1 MTNGADEANPTRD
14 QPMEPTE
21 PTESAEPAEVAPADP
36 PPPPDAAAPS
46 RGNGGWLLPKWVIAA
61 LVGLV
66 AVGVLLGG
74 GIAIGRATASGGDD
88 NESSFEGRSE
98 GRSPRQPGEG
108 EESPRP
114 RPASG
119 VFLGV
124 VTQEASGDQAGAE
137 IVAVGPD
144 SPAAGA
150 GLQEGDVITAV
161 DGSAVAGPA
170 ELAERIRSHD
180 PGDQVTIAYSR
191 GGNAAEAQ
199 VELADRLAENEPNS

>member
-1 MTNGADEANPTRD
+1 MSEESTGALPPSE
-14 QPMEPTE
+14 
-21 PTESAEPAEVAPADP
+21 P
-36 PPPPDAAAPS
+36 PPPS
-46 RGNGGWLLPKWVIAA
+46 RSNGGWLLPKWVVAA

-88 NESSFEGRSE
+88 DESSFEGRFE
-98 GRSPRQPGEG
+98 GRFPRQPDEDR
-108 EESPRP
+108 RP
-114 RPASG
+114 RLPASG

-124 VTQEASGDQAGAE
+124 STREASGDQAGAE
-137 IVAVGPD
+137 IVTVVPD

-161 DGSAVAGPA
+161 DGSAVTGPA

-180 PGDQVTIAYSR
+180 PGDQVTIAYNR
-191 GGNAAEAQ
+191 GGNAAEVQ
-199 VELADRLAENEPNS
+199 VALGDRSAENEPNS